1 MQRTVHLSAIY
12 ASLILILI
20 AWGSGNAGP
29 LDSPGATKAL
39 ACSACH
45 GFGDNS
51 PGNTVPIIAG
61 MASDYFK
68 KTIKDYAEGRRAS
81 PEMEPFAKMVI
92 QFGLDDIAGYFAEQ
106 KKQPTRIKVD
116 PAAVTRGR
124 AASAP
129 CAVCHGPEGR
139 GDPQKLIPDLRGQ
152 PPGYIKIQMVLWQ
165 KDKRKSEDATLNYLK
180 NKLLSPLSEKTLG
193 DLAAYYSSVK

>member
-20 AWGSGNAGP
+20 AWGSANAGP

-45 GFGDNS
+45 GFGGNS
-51 PGNTVPIIAG
+51 PGDTVPIIAG
-61 MASDYFK
+61 VASAYFK
-68 KTIKDYAEGRRAS
+68 KAIKDYAEGKRPS

-92 QFGLDDIAGYFAEQ
+92 QLGLDDIAEYFASQ
-106 KKQPTRIKVD
+106 KMQPTRIKAD

-124 AASAP
+124 AASTQ

-139 GDPQKLIPDLRGQ
+139 GDPQKLIPNLRGQ
-152 PPGYIKIQMVLWQ
+152 PPGYLKMQTLLWQ

-180 NKLLSPLSEKTLG
+180 NKLLSPLSEKTLS
-193 DLAAYYSSVK
+193 DIAAYYSSLK